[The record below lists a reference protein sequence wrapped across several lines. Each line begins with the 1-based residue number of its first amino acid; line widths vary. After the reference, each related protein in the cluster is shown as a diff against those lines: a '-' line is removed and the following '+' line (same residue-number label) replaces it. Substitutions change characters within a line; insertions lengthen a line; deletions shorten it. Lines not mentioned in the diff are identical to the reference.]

1 MEVEAGT
8 LGEPQKKCGEWWTVA
23 SRDALVPVLT
33 DGLVGA
39 PDMDVPR
46 L

>member
-1 MEVEAGT
+1 MEVEAGA

-23 SRDALVPVLT
+23 SGVVIVPGLT
-33 DGLVGA
+33 EGLVGA